1 MNALKHG
8 CDAAAENEAAVM
20 RALGEDPERY
30 AALKRELAT
39 AYGPGDALWDR
50 QIEDLAKLYWRRNRI
65 ERMET
70 GLMRRALESV
80 EERQRTRREQI
91 AAVTFEPSKFDATE
105 LELSQPTDPCAR
117 LRLQLSLLGVIR
129 EQLRQGVLT
138 VGQQHEIHKYYGN
151 ALGWWAARL
160 NKLMWMFLQR
170 GKYLGR
176 KDEKG
181 LNDFVNEQMGGQA
194 NVDVLWREMLRLLEE
209 EIAVLKAAFAEEVKA
224 QEEKDAI
231 ERDACL
237 APVGETW
244 EMLARQEMALD
255 RSIDRKVRI
264 LLTMR
269 KEHARL
275 GRGGSRTAPTG
286 ASTIPPEDESNAREA
301 EELRKLVGLEA
312 GADTPSSVCDSR
324 QGCEAPRS
332 LRETQTPK
340 GRGLRQPTNSATG
353 SPKGENTAETPKSPE
368 QSENVIENKGPAASR
383 VTGGQLRSKPLPA
396 RSIR

>member
-8 CDAAAENEAAVM
+8 CDAAPENEAAVM

-30 AALKRELAT
+30 AALKQELAT
-39 AYGPGDALWDR
+39 AYGPGDALWEH
-50 QIEDLAKLYWRRNRI
+50 QLEDLAKFYWRRSRI

-70 GLMRRALESV
+70 GLMRRALQSV
-80 EERQRTRREQI
+80 EEQQRSRRDQI
-91 AAVTFEPSKFDATE
+91 AAVTFEPSKFEAADFGLGE
-105 LELSQPTDPCAR
+105 PTDPCGR

-151 ALGWWAARL
+151 ALGWRAAQL
-160 NKLMWMFLQR
+160 NRLMWMFLQR

-181 LNDFVNEQMGGQA
+181 LNEFVNEHMGGQA
-194 NVDVLWREMLRLLEE
+194 NVDPLWREMLRLLEE
-209 EIAVLKAAFAEEVKA
+209 EIAAVKAAFAEEVKA

-237 APVGETW
+237 APAGETW
-244 EMLARQEMALD
+244 EMLGRQEMALD

-269 KEHARL
+269 KEHAREC
-275 GRGGSRTAPTG
+275 RGGSRTARTGTPWRAPTQE
-286 ASTIPPEDESNAREA
+286 ASPPGEESNDREA
-301 EELRKLVGLEA
+301 QELSKLVGLEA
-312 GADTPSSVCDSR
+312 GADTPPSVCDSG
-324 QGCEAPRS
+324 QGSESPPS
-332 LRETQTPK
+332 LRETQTPN
-340 GRGLRQPTNSATG
+340 GRGLRQPATE
-353 SPKGENTAETPKSPE
+353 SPVEENAAETPKSPE
-368 QSENVIENKGPAASR
+368 QSENVIENKAPAAER
-383 VTGGQLRSKPLPA
+383 VGA
-396 RSIR
+396 